1 MKYITNLTYYS
12 LSVVD
17 GVVNLMASLF
27 AIYPKIDLATSFLV
41 YSELR
46 RVNREIDSREVGRE
60 IKKSEAE
67 AQMSAAK
74 GILNGED

>member
-1 MKYITNLTYYS
+1 MKYITNLTFYS

-27 AIYPKIDLATSFLV
+27 AVYPKIDSATSFLV
-41 YSELR
+41 HLELR
-46 RVNREIDSREVGRE
+46 RVNKEIDGREVKRE
-60 IKKSEAE
+60 KEKSEAE

-74 GILNGED
+74 GILDGED